1 MVVERGENMSEN
13 IGEIE
18 LTHEVI
24 IETRH
29 GRWALRPPM
38 TQAERAEVRARGLA
52 PISTSDVERLE
63 GAGERMP
70 ETSVEALRLVL
81 TTLGGRVESA
91 RALR

>member
-1 MVVERGENMSEN
+1 M
-13 IGEIE
+13 GEIE

-38 TQAERAEVRARGLA
+38 SQAERAGVRGRGLA
-52 PISTSDVERLE
+52 PLSTSDVERLE
-63 GAGERMP
+63 EAGERMP
-70 ETSVEALRLVL
+70 DASVEALRLVL
-81 TTLGGRVESA
+81 SVLGGRIESA

>member
-1 MVVERGENMSEN
+1 M
-13 IGEIE
+13 GEIE

-38 TQAERAEVRARGLA
+38 TQAERAGVRARGLA
-52 PISTSDVERLE
+52 PLSTTDVERLE
-63 GAGERMP
+63 EAGERMP
-70 ETSVEALRLVL
+70 DASVEALRLSL
-81 TTLGGRVESA
+81 LILGGRIESA